1 MQRLR
6 LWLRAWLCM
15 DVDVRQCLHNANMQ
29 DQIIDVLEQRILSLE
44 SQMTE
49 FKQALKAKAAVRAV
63 PRYSDF
69 ETASVDAL
77 KEFEE
82 KPNGISR

>member
-1 MQRLR
+1 MERLR
-6 LWLRAWLCM
+6 LWLRAWLG
-15 DVDVRQCLHNANMQ
+15 VDQRAQYLSIANQQ